1 MTTAAKIL
9 GYLGLKPAD
18 NLGVEEENTI
28 LTVSIEKFTNPSSEY
43 LGGADA
49 LRQIEVRQWLSF
61 AKKSRDS
68 FSRNDTSSKR
78 DSMMKALD
86 ETLRSKSY
94 IVGTNIT
101 LADAVVYHL
110 LGDFVDVINLPTY
123 LHVQRWFDH
132 VQHIFRKN
140 DRTIR
145 LISIPKKVSLIS
157 LINTPSTA
165 EDSNRNTSTATSS
178 ATPGTTQAIQ
188 KAPPAAATATAAV
201 PAAVA
206 ASDESGKVKK
216 EKQKAEKP
224 ASSAP
229 AQAPASSK
237 AVKPVAPAETS
248 AADPSSESS
257 KQDPSKLDIRCG
269 KVVKCWN
276 HPESDKLLCEE
287 IDVNDGPGVVRTIA
301 SGIRSAY
308 SAEQLEGRMVLVL
321 CNLKER
327 AIAGFK
333 SQVTDS
339 HRHHLHSIAVS

>member
-1 MTTAAKIL
+1 MTTVKLL
-9 GYLGLKPAD
+9 GYLGLNTAD
-18 NLGVEEENTI
+18 NLGVEEANTI
-28 LTVSIEKFTNPSSEY
+28 LTVSIEKLTNPPYEF

-49 LRQIEVRQWLSF
+49 VRQIEVRQWLSF
-61 AKKSRDS
+61 AKKSRDTY
-68 FSRNDTSSKR
+68 SRSDTSSW
-78 DSMMKALD
+78 DNVMKVLD

-110 LGDFVDVINLPTY
+110 LVEFIDVINLSSN
-123 LHVQRWFDH
+123 LNVQRWFDH
-132 VQHIFRKN
+132 VQHIFRRN
-140 DRTIR
+140 DKTIR
-145 LISIPKKVSLIS
+145 IISIPKKVSLLS
-157 LINTPSTA
+157 LLHTPPTP
-165 EDSNRNTSTATSS
+165 EESNRSVSAATSS
-178 ATPGTTQAIQ
+178 STSGTAQAVQ
-188 KAPPAAATATAAV
+188 KPSSTAAPQPAAAAAA
-201 PAAVA
+201 PASGA

-216 EKQKAEKP
+216 DKQKTDKP
-224 ASSAP
+224 APAP
-229 AQAPASSK
+229 ATSTATVKAAKPAASTEPL
-237 AVKPVAPAETS
+237 AGDPA
-248 AADPSSESS
+248 SESS

-333 SQVTDS
+333 SQVTES
-339 HRHHLHSIAVS
+339 THHLLT

>member
-1 MTTAAKIL
+1 MVK
-9 GYLGLKPAD
+9 
-18 NLGVEEENTI
+18 V
-28 LTVSIEKFTNPSSEY
+28 
-43 LGGADA
+43 
-49 LRQIEVRQWLSF
+49 
-61 AKKSRDS
+61 
-68 FSRNDTSSKR
+68 
-78 DSMMKALD
+78 LD

-110 LGDFVDVINLPTY
+110 LGEFMDVINLSTY

-132 VQHIFRKN
+132 VQHIFRRN
-140 DRTIR
+140 DKTIR

-165 EDSNRNTSTATSS
+165 EESNRSASSATSS
-178 ATPGTTQAIQ
+178 AASGTTQAIQ
-188 KAPPAAATATAAV
+188 KTTSTAPPAATATAAA
-201 PAAVA
+201 PAVVA

-216 EKQKAEKP
+216 EKLKADKP

-229 AQAPASSK
+229 APGK

-248 AADPSSESS
+248 GADPPSESS

-339 HRHHLHSIAVS
+339 HRYYYLLGI